1 MRKLGSTP
9 PEFHTIKQTL
19 RDARGRYSNIDN
31 ALCQTNKN
39 VHSNDNHTKLQNSTT
54 RPELRALITII
65 DALVGHLEVLSQT
78 MDPFS
83 QQFEDT
89 KLYMDIGKRA
99 SVAANQRIRTMN
111 EVEDYDRNETS
122 RN

>member
-39 VHSNDNHTKLQNSTT
+39 VHSNDNHTKLQTSTT

-65 DALVGHLEVLSQT
+65 EALVGHLEVLSQT

-83 QQFEDT
+83 RQFEDT
-89 KLYMDIGKRA
+89 KLYMEIGKRA
-99 SVAANQRIRTMN
+99 SDAANQRIRTMN
-111 EVEDYDRNETS
+111 EVEDYDRN
-122 RN
+122 